1 MQITV
6 KKDEESNQH
15 YFDIEDFKDILDID
29 IVEFYKLETDDECLK
44 ITFYD
49 INKNIVLPK
58 LNK

>member
-6 KKDEESNQH
+6 KKDEESNQY
-15 YFDIEDFKDILDID
+15 YFDIQDFKDILDID